1 MTKQFLA
8 ATAFALAALFLAG
21 EALAES
27 CLAEVSEAEANR
39 LAEHCRAVSPATRPP
54 CNPENDCRLVTE
66 EILRGCAM
74 LGEDAPAFC
83 ADYEGE

>member
-1 MTKQFLA
+1 MPKQFVAAAVFSLA
-8 ATAFALAALFLAG
+8 VLFVAN

-27 CLAEVSEAEANR
+27 CLAEVSEEEANM
-39 LAEHCRAVSPATRPP
+39 LAEHCREVSPATRPP
-54 CNPENDCRLVTE
+54 CNPENDCRLVTD

-74 LGEDAPAFC
+74 LGKDAPEFC